1 MKKVREIRSR
11 VASDFLLWQK
21 PLSRLPR
28 GGDAQASSNK
38 TLTWKINKAIN
49 RPAPFPFGKGGGIG
63 QAVVPIITFI
73 WVRSQH
79 FDQSSELGRSLL
91 RCKHRIGGM
100 PSKTVLRKFCQFGS
114 FCTSQTHTTK
124 RNL

>member
-21 PLSRLPR
+21 PLSRLPL

-63 QAVVPIITFI
+63 PNTPKIHHNRGK
-73 WVRSQH
+73 VRS
-79 FDQSSELGRSLL
+79 R
-91 RCKHRIGGM
+91 
-100 PSKTVLRKFCQFGS
+100 P
-114 FCTSQTHTTK
+114 
-124 RNL
+124 